1 MSDDLFENTPTSS
14 GDYDASS
21 IEVLE
26 GLEPVRRRPGMY
38 IGGTDDRALHH
49 LVAEVLDNAMD
60 EAVAG
65 HATRIELRL
74 DEGNRVVVSDNG
86 RGIPVGEHPKYP
98 GKSTLEVILST
109 LHSGGK
115 FSGKAYATSGGLHG
129 VGVSVVNALSSDTRV
144 EVARDKQLY
153 AQKFSRGETLGP
165 IEQLGPTPNRRG
177 TTVSFVPDTEIF
189 GDRQFNPKK
198 LFKLARSKA
207 YLFAGVEIRWKCA
220 PSLTS
225 DDIPAEAVFKF
236 PGGLADHLA
245 EQLGGRECVTAQPF
259 AGTQDFPDEAGRVEW
274 AIAWPLYS
282 DGSTSWYCNTVPT
295 PDGGTHVQGLRAA
308 LTKALRAFG
317 ELTGAKKAKDL
328 TADDVMVG
336 AEVMLSVFIRDPQFQ
351 SQTKDRLTSPE
362 AARLVENAVRDHF
375 DHFLSDNMERG
386 KALLGQVMER
396 MDERL
401 RRKQER
407 EIKRKTA
414 TNAKKLR
421 LPGKL
426 TDCSGEGEGET
437 ELFIV
442 EGDSAG
448 GSAKQAR
455 NRKTQAILPI
465 RGKILNVA
473 SATADKIRAN
483 SEIADLTLAMGC
495 GTRKDCEPENLRY
508 DRIIIMTD
516 ADVDG
521 AHIRTLL
528 LTFFYRQT
536 RELIERGH
544 IYIAQPPLYK
554 ATRGR
559 SELYLKD
566 ERALEDYLLD
576 GGIEDAVFTTQDGTT
591 HAGQD
596 LLAILHQSREIV
608 NAINNLNT
616 RYNRNLVEQA
626 AIVGGLDPEGIAN
639 PDRSGETL
647 KRVANRLDRI
657 SDELERGW
665 TGEVTDE
672 EALAFSRTVRGVT
685 ETHHIDRALLQSADA
700 RKLRQLADRLD
711 ELFGGV
717 PTLARK
723 GDTIN
728 IFGPASLFKAVT
740 DAGRKGVSMQRY
752 KGLGEMNAEQL
763 WETTLDPNA
772 RTLLR
777 VEIDQTDEADQIFT
791 ALMGDLVEPR
801 RDFIQDNALN
811 VSNLDV

>member
-1 MSDDLFENTPTSS
+1 MADDLFDGTPASS
-14 GDYDASS
+14 GDYDSSS

-49 LVAEVLDNAMD
+49 LAAEVLDNAMD

-65 HATRIELRL
+65 HASRIEMSLE
-74 DEGNRVVVSDNG
+74 EGNRLSITDNG
-86 RGIPVGEHPKYP
+86 RGIPVDEHPKFP

-144 EVARDKQLY
+144 EVARDRQLY
-153 AQKFSRGETLGP
+153 AQSFSRGQTLGA
-165 IEQLGPTPNRRG
+165 IEKLGPTPNRRG

-189 GDRQFNPKK
+189 GDRQFKPHR

-220 PSLTS
+220 ASLTS
-225 DDIPAEAVFKF
+225 DDVPAEAVFKF

-245 EQLGGRECVTAQPF
+245 EQIGGRECVTAQPF
-259 AGTQDFPDEAGRVEW
+259 TGSQDFPDEQGRVEW
-274 AIAWPLYS
+274 ACAWPLYS

-295 PDGGTHVQGLRAA
+295 PDGGTHEQGLRSA
-308 LTKALRAFG
+308 LTKSLRAFG
-317 ELTGAKKAKDL
+317 ELVGAKKAKDL
-328 TADDVMVG
+328 TADDVMTG
-336 AEVMLSVFIRDPQFQ
+336 GEVMLSVFIRDPQFQ

-362 AARLVENAVRDHF
+362 ATRLVENAMRDHF
-375 DHFLSDNMERG
+375 DHFLTDNMERG

-426 TDCSGEGEGET
+426 TDCSGDGTGET

-483 SEIADLTLAMGC
+483 QEIADLMLAMGC
-495 GTRKDCEPENLRY
+495 GVRKDCDPENLRY

-521 AHIRTLL
+521 AHIATLL
-528 LTFFYRQT
+528 MTFFFQEMSEIVRT
-536 RELIERGH
+536 GH
-544 IYIAQPPLYK
+544 LFLAQPPLYK
-554 ATRGR
+554 LTAGKESIYAR
-559 SELYLKD
+559 D
-566 ERALEDYLLD
+566 DAHRA
-576 GGIEDAVFTTQDGTT
+576 
-591 HAGQD
+591 
-596 LLAILHQSREIV
+596 
-608 NAINNLNT
+608 
-616 RYNRNLVEQA
+616 
-626 AIVGGLDPEGIAN
+626 
-639 PDRSGETL
+639 
-647 KRVANRLDRI
+647 
-657 SDELERGW
+657 ELERTVFKGKKV
-665 TGEVTDE
+665 EV
-672 EALAFSRTVRGVT
+672 
-685 ETHHIDRALLQSADA
+685 
-700 RKLRQLADRLD
+700 
-711 ELFGGV
+711 
-717 PTLARK
+717 
-723 GDTIN
+723 
-728 IFGPASLFKAVT
+728 
-740 DAGRKGVSMQRY
+740 GRF
-752 KGLGEMNAEQL
+752 KGLGEMNPSQL
-763 WETTLDPNA
+763 RETTMDPA
-772 RTLLR
+772 TRSLIRITLPAEFEQRAAVKEL
-777 VEIDQTDEADQIFT
+777 VDQ
-791 ALMGDLVEPR
+791 LMGRNPEHR
-801 RDFIQDNALN
+801 FNFIQNNAGDIDRELI
-811 VSNLDV
+811 DA